1 MSANYID
8 VMLSYP
14 WNVSTEDNNDLQSA
28 IDILDKDHY
37 GLEEV
42 KERII
47 DYIAVHILSN
57 KGDLP
62 IICLVGPPGTGKTS
76 IARSIAR
83 ATSRK
88 YVRLSLGGVHDEA
101 EIRGHRKTYVG
112 AMPGKIVQ
120 SMIKAK
126 TNNPLMLLDE
136 IDKVSSDYKGDV
148 SSALLEV
155 LDGEQNKEFNDHYLE
170 YRWI

>member
-1 MSANYID
+1 MESSVSANYID

-42 KERII
+42 KERIV
-47 DYIAVHILSN
+47 DYLAVHILSN

-76 IARSIAR
+76 IARSIAYHWAESTMR
-83 ATSRK
+83 RRSEVTGK
-88 YVRLSLGGVHDEA
+88 HMWELCLERL
-101 EIRGHRKTYVG
+101 Y
-112 AMPGKIVQ
+112 
-120 SMIKAK
+120 
-126 TNNPLMLLDE
+126 NP
-136 IDKVSSDYKGDV
+136 
-148 SSALLEV
+148 
-155 LDGEQNKEFNDHYLE
+155 
-170 YRWI
+170 